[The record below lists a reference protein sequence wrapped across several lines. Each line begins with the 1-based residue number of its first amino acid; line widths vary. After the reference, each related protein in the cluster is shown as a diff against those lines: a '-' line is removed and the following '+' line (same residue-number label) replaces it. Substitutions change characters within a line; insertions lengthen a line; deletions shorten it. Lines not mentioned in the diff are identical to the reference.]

1 MQNVEHECAVTCG
14 HCSKSCPKVAKRL
27 KLSEGGQPGNHNARK
42 APKTAEQLREANK
55 LHMRKRRSLLKQ
67 GLVEGYQFAGR
78 PRKQVVKGDIFNVAA
93 ILYKALKEYKGPEG
107 VSWTTDQALK
117 VYQDF
122 WEQD

>member
-1 MQNVEHECAVTCG
+1 
-14 HCSKSCPKVAKRL
+14 
-27 KLSEGGQPGNHNARK
+27 
-42 APKTAEQLREANK
+42 
-55 LHMRKRRSLLKQ
+55 
-67 GLVEGYQFAGR
+67 
-78 PRKQVVKGDIFNVAA
+78 VAA